1 MKSTNPRILTG
12 VVTSNKADKTITV
25 KIERKVKHPLYG
37 KVVKRASKV
46 HAHDENNS
54 ASIGDIV
61 SVKEC
66 RPISKTKTW
75 VLVSDEIPQTVE
87 DDRLIDVSVAAAVQL
102 GFYEKGLAKVH
113 VEVLDIEAGT
123 VSYTIEVGRFADNQS
138 ALALLVELRNKID
151 FESEKIR
158 VKPIS
163 GSSYGIEI
171 GPIYRKRNL
180 EKIESLMKVM
190 DVPSVRVFL
199 KD

>member
-12 VVTSNKADKTITV
+12 VVTGNKADKTITV

-75 VLVSDEIPQTVE
+75 ILVSDEMRQTVE
-87 DDRLIDVSVAAAVQL
+87 D
-102 GFYEKGLAKVH
+102 K
-113 VEVLDIEAGT
+113 
-123 VSYTIEVGRFADNQS
+123 
-138 ALALLVELRNKID
+138 
-151 FESEKIR
+151 
-158 VKPIS
+158 
-163 GSSYGIEI
+163 
-171 GPIYRKRNL
+171 
-180 EKIESLMKVM
+180 
-190 DVPSVRVFL
+190 
-199 KD
+199 

>member
-46 HAHDENNS
+46 HVHDENNS

-75 VLVSDEIPQTVE
+75 VLVSDDIPQIAE
-87 DDRLIDVSVAAAVQL
+87 D
-102 GFYEKGLAKVH
+102 K
-113 VEVLDIEAGT
+113 
-123 VSYTIEVGRFADNQS
+123 
-138 ALALLVELRNKID
+138 
-151 FESEKIR
+151 
-158 VKPIS
+158 
-163 GSSYGIEI
+163 
-171 GPIYRKRNL
+171 
-180 EKIESLMKVM
+180 
-190 DVPSVRVFL
+190 
-199 KD
+199 

>member
-46 HAHDENNS
+46 HVHDENNS

-75 VLVSDEIPQTVE
+75 ILVSDDITQTVE
-87 DDRLIDVSVAAAVQL
+87 D
-102 GFYEKGLAKVH
+102 K
-113 VEVLDIEAGT
+113 
-123 VSYTIEVGRFADNQS
+123 
-138 ALALLVELRNKID
+138 
-151 FESEKIR
+151 
-158 VKPIS
+158 
-163 GSSYGIEI
+163 
-171 GPIYRKRNL
+171 
-180 EKIESLMKVM
+180 
-190 DVPSVRVFL
+190 
-199 KD
+199 

>member
-75 VLVSDEIPQTVE
+75 VLVSDDISQTVE
-87 DDRLIDVSVAAAVQL
+87 
-102 GFYEKGLAKVH
+102 
-113 VEVLDIEAGT
+113 
-123 VSYTIEVGRFADNQS
+123 
-138 ALALLVELRNKID
+138 NK
-151 FESEKIR
+151 
-158 VKPIS
+158 
-163 GSSYGIEI
+163 
-171 GPIYRKRNL
+171 
-180 EKIESLMKVM
+180 
-190 DVPSVRVFL
+190 
-199 KD
+199 

>member
-37 KVVKRASKV
+37 KVVKRASKF

-87 DDRLIDVSVAAAVQL
+87 D
-102 GFYEKGLAKVH
+102 K
-113 VEVLDIEAGT
+113 
-123 VSYTIEVGRFADNQS
+123 
-138 ALALLVELRNKID
+138 
-151 FESEKIR
+151 
-158 VKPIS
+158 
-163 GSSYGIEI
+163 
-171 GPIYRKRNL
+171 
-180 EKIESLMKVM
+180 
-190 DVPSVRVFL
+190 
-199 KD
+199 

>member
-54 ASIGDIV
+54 ASIGDVV

-75 VLVSDEIPQTVE
+75 VLVSDDIPQTVE
-87 DDRLIDVSVAAAVQL
+87 D
-102 GFYEKGLAKVH
+102 K
-113 VEVLDIEAGT
+113 
-123 VSYTIEVGRFADNQS
+123 
-138 ALALLVELRNKID
+138 
-151 FESEKIR
+151 
-158 VKPIS
+158 
-163 GSSYGIEI
+163 
-171 GPIYRKRNL
+171 
-180 EKIESLMKVM
+180 
-190 DVPSVRVFL
+190 
-199 KD
+199 